1 MANTSIQLKKSGV
14 TGNVPASLTY
24 GELAINYADGK
35 LFYKA
40 ANGSIASIST
50 GSLTNS
56 FATVNSNNSL
66 ILATSAT
73 DTLTIIPGNNITIST
88 DTVGKK
94 ITINSVSAGS
104 AADQFARDTA
114 NNASAN
120 TIILQ
125 GINTTQNTRLN
136 SIETINTNQNTS
148 ISIIQGVDNT
158 QNTNITSVNQY
169 AQSAYAK
176 ANSALANTSGAIFG
190 GDLTVTGNLTASN
203 IYGTLSNT
211 TIVAGNFTTTFDTAG
226 VITHTGNTAATSNA
240 TGALVVTGGIA
251 TKGNVYTGNIVITGI
266 TSNGITF
273 ADGTRQTTAASGTGL
288 DSYAR
293 QTANAAFDKANTPW
307 GYLAN
312 TSYTAILNSSGQFV
326 LPNITTGGY
335 TGGTMVSTQSFIMNA
350 GGNLWVLDTLG
361 NFISPYNVKITTTGL
376 SFPDTSLQNKR
387 KLVEPFPTLIR
398 YNK

>member
-1 MANTSIQLKKSGV
+1 MANTSIQLKESGV

-35 LFYKA
+35 LFYKH

-56 FATVNSNNSL
+56 FATVNSNSSL

-73 DTLTIIPGNNITIST
+73 DTLSIVPGNNITIST
-88 DTVGKK
+88 DTVGKT

-169 AQSAYAK
+169 AAGAYAK
-176 ANSALANTSGAIFG
+176 ANSALANTSGATFG
-190 GDLTVTGNLTASN
+190 GDLHIS
-203 IYGTLSNT
+203 
-211 TIVAGNFTTTFDTAG
+211 
-226 VITHTGNTAATSNA
+226 
-240 TGALVVTGGIA
+240 
-251 TKGNVYTGNIVITGI
+251 GNVDVISI
-266 TSNGITF
+266 SF
-273 ADGTRQTTAASGTGL
+273 PDGTRQYTSPEATSSYANSAFTAANSAGT
-288 DSYAR
+288 YANTAL
-293 QTANAAFDKANTPW
+293 QYAVPAGVYANAAFVKANTPW
-307 GYLAN
+307 SYLAN
-312 TSYTAILNSSGQFV
+312 GVNTVSLDSIGQLILPQVTQGDLTSGFLTSAGKF
-326 LPNITTGGY
+326 T
-335 TGGTMVSTQSFIMNA
+335 FNA
-350 GGNLWVLDTLG
+350 NGNLWVLDENG
-361 NFISPYNVKITTTGL
+361 NFISPYNR
-376 SFPDTSLQNKR
+376 SEEHTSELQSH
-387 KLVEPFPTLIR
+387 
-398 YNK
+398 